1 MGSVY
6 EFGPFRLDTGSG
18 QLQRDGAQV
27 PIGRR
32 AFDLLLALLRADGGV
47 VSRDELYDAVWPGQ
61 AVEDSNL
68 SVQIAA
74 LRKALGTAEDGQSP
88 IQTMARRGY
97 RFAGS
102 VREVLG
108 PLANAGRDLAGDGR
122 PGIAVL
128 PFQTLSDHPDQSWF
142 GDGVTRELVS
152 ALARFRELFVIS
164 ANSSFRY
171 REAGHDLAQVARGL
185 GVRYLLEGSI
195 QRGANRVRIVAN
207 LIDAATGAQI
217 WTDRVDGD
225 LTDIFALQDEV
236 TDSISGVLV
245 ARITV
250 TERNRRAREPTA
262 RWQAYDYYLRATDP
276 VRLQDIANFEAGWA
290 MMEKAI
296 ELDPGFAPAYAEMAW
311 YCLAAWLD
319 PRCGNRFRDP
329 ATMANAWTYAQ
340 TAVRI
345 DPMLPAAHAS
355 LGMAL
360 LWRHE
365 VDQSLKAFARAAE
378 LNPNMADGRHGQAL
392 VIAGQP
398 LEAIAVLRRAV
409 RIDPHCTP
417 IWHAFLGHAHLM
429 LDEPEAALGPLRT
442 CTAQMP
448 GWRAA
453 FVWLAATCER
463 LGMTQEARDAATSV
477 LRIGPSFTIGEYGRL
492 HQYVDRPAAE
502 VLFASLRRLGLP
514 E

>member
-1 MGSVY
+1 
-6 EFGPFRLDTGSG
+6 
-18 QLQRDGAQV
+18 
-27 PIGRR
+27 
-32 AFDLLLALLRADGGV
+32 
-47 VSRDELYDAVWPGQ
+47 
-61 AVEDSNL
+61 
-68 SVQIAA
+68 
-74 LRKALGTAEDGQSP
+74 
-88 IQTMARRGY
+88 
-97 RFAGS
+97 
-102 VREVLG
+102 
-108 PLANAGRDLAGDGR
+108 
-122 PGIAVL
+122 VL
-128 PFQTLSDHPDQSWF
+128 PFQTLSDDPDQSWF
-142 GDGVTRELVS
+142 GDGVARELVS

-171 REAGHDLAQVARGL
+171 RGSGHDPQRVAREL
-185 GVRYLLEGSI
+185 GVRYLLDGSI
-195 QRGANRVRIVAN
+195 QRGAKRVRIVAN
-207 LIDAATGAQI
+207 LIDAATGVQI
-217 WTDRVDGD
+217 WADRVDGD
-225 LTDIFALQDEV
+225 LNDIFALQDEL

-319 PRCGNRFRDP
+319 PRCSDRFRTSV
-329 ATMANAWTYAQ
+329 TMAEAWTYAQ

-345 DPMLPAAHAS
+345 DPLLPAAHAS

-365 VDQSLKAFARAAE
+365 LDQSLDAFARAAE

-392 VIAGQP
+392 VIAGQSR
-398 LEAIAVLRRAV
+398 EAIALLRRAM

-417 IWHAFLGHAHLM
+417 IWHAFLGHAYLM

-463 LGMTQEARDAATSV
+463 LGMTQESGAAAASV
-477 LRIGPSFTIGEYGRL
+477 LRIGAGFTVGEYDRL

-502 VLFASLRRLGLP
+502 ALLASLRRLGLP